1 MLLLRSMSQSCI
13 SSLEDSLIILTRRRF
28 EVNLK
33 MKEKMIFLFWIRTP
47 DNESIPISAP
57 STPSPQSSIAIINT
71 SNKPSSQSL
80 NNSTNGRSSL
90 TVGLSSQSN
99 LFNSS
104 NRTLRYLE
112 NSNWTNFPLKLFVFR
127 YSFGGFKQHN
137 GTVLSTKNL
146 RSKFLNFKIYLNY
159 FSCLNN

>member
-71 SNKPSSQSL
+71 SNRPSSQSL

-112 NSNWTNFPLKLFVFR
+112 KSHWTNFSLKLFVFR

-146 RSKFLNFKIYLNY
+146 RSKFLNVKIYLNY